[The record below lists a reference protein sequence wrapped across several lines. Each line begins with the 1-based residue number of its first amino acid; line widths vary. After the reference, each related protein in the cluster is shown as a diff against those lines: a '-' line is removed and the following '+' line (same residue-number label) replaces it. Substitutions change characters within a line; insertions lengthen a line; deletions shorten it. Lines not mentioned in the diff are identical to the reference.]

1 MSLQKRN
8 IGRIPVYF
16 GDWDSAKTYGKK
28 NRVTLYGSEFESK
41 IDNNINH
48 APATYNA
55 ATHVVTFDTD
65 RWYIISNGTDAYFAA
80 QRMDDMQDQI
90 DAIIRSQSNITISL
104 NPSVIYAGVA
114 TTVQIN
120 ASISTIG
127 TVSTFTL
134 SRNGSQIAQSTSA
147 SVAGTTSVNETG
159 NQTIV
164 ADAQIKSSHVTKNA
178 TLYVVYPIYYG
189 GGSAYTDATTKAAPR
204 TSPAGT
210 YNVNV
215 PANGK
220 YVFFNVPASMSINK
234 ATVSGFDMPLNTPV
248 NVTID
253 GQSYKSY
260 KSVNTYDAGTL
271 TVVLS

>member
-1 MSLQKRN
+1 MGLQKRN

-16 GDWDSAKTYGKK
+16 GDWDATKTYAAK

-41 IDNNINH
+41 IENNINH
-48 APATYNA
+48 APATYNST
-55 ATHVVTFDTD
+55 THVVTFDTD

-80 QRMDDMQDQI
+80 QRMDDMQAQI
-90 DAIIRSQSNITISL
+90 DAIIRSQSVINITLS
-104 NPSVIYAGVA
+104 PSVIYAGVA
-114 TTVQIN
+114 TAVRVN
-120 ASISTIG
+120 ANITTIG

-134 SRNGSQIAQSTSA
+134 SRNGSQIAQSTTT
-147 SVAGTTSVNETG
+147 SVAGNTTVNETT

-164 ADAQIKSSHVTKNA
+164 ADALIKTSHVTKNA

-189 GGSAYTDATTKAAPR
+189 GGDAYTDATAKATPR

-220 YVFFNVPASMSINK
+220 YVFFNVPNSMSINK
-234 ATVSGFDMPLNTPV
+234 ATVSGFDMPLNAPTT
-248 NVTID
+248 VTID
-253 GQSYKSY
+253 GQTYKSY

-271 TVVLS
+271 TVVLR

>member
-16 GDWDSAKTYGKK
+16 GDWDAAKTYGKK

-48 APATYNA
+48 TPATYNET
-55 ATHVVTFDTD
+55 THVVTFDTD

-90 DAIIRSQSNITISL
+90 DAIIRGQSNITISM

-120 ASISTIG
+120 ASINTIE

-134 SRNGSQIAQSTSA
+134 SRNGAQIAQSTST
-147 SVAGTTSVNETG
+147 SVAGTISVNETG

-164 ADAQIKSSHVTKNA
+164 ADAQIKSSHVTKSA

-189 GGSAYTDATTKAAPR
+189 GGDAYTDATSKATPR

-220 YVFFNVPASMSINK
+220 YIFFNVPASMNISK

-253 GQSYKSY
+253 GHNYKSY